1 MKNTALRIAALTLA
15 VTLSACGQDASPTG
29 DEPTVATTSEA
40 ATDKMAMP
48 AETRMAKGTGTVTAV
63 DAAAGTITL
72 DHGAMPEVEWPA
84 MTMTFSAKPQVLE
97 GVKVGDK
104 VTFDASIRGSAGE
117 VTAIS
122 KN

>member
-1 MKNTALRIAALTLA
+1 MKNAVLSTAVLTLA
-15 VTLSACGQDASPTG
+15 VSLSACGQDALPPS
-29 DEPTVATTSEA
+29 DQPTVESTSDA
-40 ATDKMAMP
+40 AMDEMAMP
-48 AETRMAKGTGTVTAV
+48 TEAKKVKASGVVTAI
-63 DAAAGTITL
+63 DTAAGTITL
-72 DHGAMPEVEWPA
+72 DHEAMPEVEWPA

-104 VTFDASIRGSAGE
+104 VGFDASIQGSAAE

>member
-15 VTLSACGQDASPTG
+15 VTLSACGQDASPPS

-40 ATDKMAMP
+40 AMDKMATP
-48 AETRMAKGTGTVTAV
+48 AEARTAKGTGVVTAV

-72 DHGAMPEVEWPA
+72 DHEAMSEVEWPA